1 MCSEDKPDYKFL
13 VFHPEL
19 ILSVEF
25 FHIVYDT
32 PNPRPCPERSVTGI
46 PSVNTGIIC
55 TGFFTMS
62 SRCPAFSDRDSSI
75 LRLLSGELLYRMHG
89 IFQYIRQDRTEH
101 HSEQGSFS
109 PIVTC
114 VSQGIFCS
122 SNRVLYVD
130 STEFTISFLQ
140 YALMTVSS

>member
-32 PNPRPCPERSVTGI
+32 PNPQTMSGTLCDRNSIREYRHYLHRI
-46 PSVNTGIIC
+46 
-55 TGFFTMS
+55 FTMS

-75 LRLLSGELLYRMHG
+75 LRLLSGSSCTACMAFPVHSTG
-89 IFQYIRQDRTEH
+89 SHRT
-101 HSEQGSFS
+101 SF
-109 PIVTC
+109 P
-114 VSQGIFCS
+114 
-122 SNRVLYVD
+122 NRGASLR
-130 STEFTISFLQ
+130 S
-140 YALMTVSS
+140 